1 MTVTIQRHGPSA
13 PFLEADGTKC
23 SNQRHKRRRC
33 GALCVDSRDSGGEA
47 VEPDSVPDWREPLT
61 INKLAVSETSFGSKA
76 KLNLTIGFVP
86 FLNVSA
92 GLLGFFFVQSRRA
105 SSPSLGF

>member
-1 MTVTIQRHGPSA
+1 
-13 PFLEADGTKC
+13 
-23 SNQRHKRRRC
+23 
-33 GALCVDSRDSGGEA
+33 